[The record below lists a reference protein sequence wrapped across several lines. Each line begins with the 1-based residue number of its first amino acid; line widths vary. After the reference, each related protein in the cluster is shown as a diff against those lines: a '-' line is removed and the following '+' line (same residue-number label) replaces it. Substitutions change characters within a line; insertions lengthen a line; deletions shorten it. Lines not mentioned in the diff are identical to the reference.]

1 MLADDHPDR
10 IQITFDDRRLV
21 ANAGLLL
28 PVTLAQHLG
37 LRELVDHHLDL
48 GNAPGRANPGDKMLT
63 LVASALAG
71 GDCIDDADVL
81 RTGGTAQTLGCVV
94 KAPSTLGTFL
104 RSFRWGHVR
113 QLDRV
118 SRELLARAWSAGAGP
133 GDAPFTIDL
142 DSTICETYGLAK
154 EGARDHGYTGK
165 RGYHPLLAVAAGTGD
180 VLMARLREGRANT
193 ARGAAHFLRETV
205 GRVRYAGARGQLT
218 VRADSGFYTH
228 AIVAACR
235 RMDVRF
241 SITVRQ
247 HARLRSLIE
256 AIPEQDWTPI
266 PYWMEGAA
274 DVAET
279 SYTPFQSKPDAAP
292 VRLIVR
298 RVKPTPGSQLAL
310 FATYSYHGFI
320 TDREGETL
328 ELEADH
334 RRHAEI
340 ENAIRDLKY
349 GVGLNHLPS
358 GRFPANGAWLAV
370 QVIAHNLARW
380 TARIGLG
387 EQIVTTKTLRRRFFS
402 MAGRLTRSAR
412 RLTLHLPQDADVCCI
427 GLKGLRGDDSNYQN
441 LEYRNLESSPGSVKA
456 DATRAPCGELEVERR
471 AASPEKPDECQVAAS
486 VRALGPSP
494 WEMEKIERPLNMGVL
509 PDSDEMLRPESDGE
523 ARKLVQVA
531 IDPLVGEKVPVV
543 LEHGRCRH
551 PLAILLASVM
561 VLDDVVFLEC
571 AAGCGHRLYSDRGP
585 LECPCHWPPAKAVQ
599 VGRALLLPPR
609 LPNSGASRP

>member
-1 MLADDHPDR
+1 MLPRNHPDR
-10 IQITFDDRRLV
+10 IQIAFDDHRLV
-21 ANAGLLL
+21 ANAGLIL
-28 PVTLAQHLG
+28 PATLALRLG
-37 LRELVDHHLDL
+37 LPQLLRKHLDL
-48 GNAPGRANPGDKMLT
+48 GGAPGRANTGDKMMT

-81 RTGGTAQTLGCVV
+81 RAGGTARVLGFTA

-118 SRELLARAWSAGAGP
+118 SRELLARVWKAGAGP

-154 EGARDHGYTGK
+154 EGARHHGYTGA

-205 GRVRYAGARGQLT
+205 GRVRYCGARGQLT

-228 AIVAACR
+228 AVVAVCR

-241 SITVRQ
+241 SIAIRQ
-247 HARLRSLIE
+247 RARLHNLIE
-256 AIPEQDWTPI
+256 AIPEDAWTPI
-266 PYWMEGAA
+266 PYWMDGAA

-279 SYTPFQSKPDAAP
+279 TYTPFQAEPDAAP

-298 RVKPTPGSQLAL
+298 RVKPAPGSQLAL

-320 TDREGETL
+320 TDRDGETL

-349 GVGLNHLPS
+349 AVVACAISLAQSARSRQMVESRSDGDMVMSHGSWHRPGQTRASATRGSPGPVGGPWPS
-358 GRFPANGAWLAV
+358 PEADAGRCPGWRE
-370 QVIAHNLARW
+370 HLAR
-380 TARIGLG
+380 ANRLHAGGL
-387 EQIVTTKTLRRRFFS
+387 
-402 MAGRLTRSAR
+402 
-412 RLTLHLPQDADVCCI
+412 
-427 GLKGLRGDDSNYQN
+427 
-441 LEYRNLESSPGSVKA
+441 
-456 DATRAPCGELEVERR
+456 
-471 AASPEKPDECQVAAS
+471 
-486 VRALGPSP
+486 
-494 WEMEKIERPLNMGVL
+494 
-509 PDSDEMLRPESDGE
+509 
-523 ARKLVQVA
+523 
-531 IDPLVGEKVPVV
+531 
-543 LEHGRCRH
+543 
-551 PLAILLASVM
+551 
-561 VLDDVVFLEC
+561 
-571 AAGCGHRLYSDRGP
+571 
-585 LECPCHWPPAKAVQ
+585 PPALQHIGVVDAIS
-599 VGRALLLPPR
+599 AAP
-609 LPNSGASRP
+609 